1 MSESLI
7 FVVVNRK
14 DIKILY
20 TQNFTPGVFDKNYS
34 CQNLNTRKMPPQL
47 KNEEEQFQINFYNE
61 LKKQYVGDISG
72 LAEKD
77 SGYRLIDDELV
88 TFDCPDYFKLI

>member
-1 MSESLI
+1 MLDGFYIGDCESIDQVFFLSESLI
-7 FVVVNRK
+7 FAVVNRK

-47 KNEEEQFQINFYNE
+47 KNEEE
-61 LKKQYVGDISG
+61 
-72 LAEKD
+72 
-77 SGYRLIDDELV
+77 
-88 TFDCPDYFKLI
+88 